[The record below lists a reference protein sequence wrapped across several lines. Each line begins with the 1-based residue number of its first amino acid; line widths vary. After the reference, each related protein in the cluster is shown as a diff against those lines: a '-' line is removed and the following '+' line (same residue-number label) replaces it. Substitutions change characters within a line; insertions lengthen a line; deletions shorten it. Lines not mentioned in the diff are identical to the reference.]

1 MSPFSQSIAQKLRIA
16 SSKELAERY
25 ARRQRRSREVQ
36 DRRGRTITVVNFQ
49 RNHRSNGLLDE

>member
-25 ARRQRRSREVQ
+25 ARRQQRASEIQ

-49 RNHRSNGLLDE
+49 RGHRSNGLLDD